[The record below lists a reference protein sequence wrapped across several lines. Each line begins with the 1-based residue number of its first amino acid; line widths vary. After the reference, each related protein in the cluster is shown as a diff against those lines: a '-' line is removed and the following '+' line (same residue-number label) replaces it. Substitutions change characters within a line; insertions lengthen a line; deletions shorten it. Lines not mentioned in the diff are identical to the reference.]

1 MKVIQKILLCFVAVI
16 SVSGVA
22 RAAEI
27 IVLEVD
33 ESQRAARAAQI
44 VVFEAPVDEFQTVN
58 AKFDVDSKLGR
69 AWVDVENVD
78 SEFQT
83 SRTVVNRKVDGLSY
97 DSEAKEVLYRLGDGA
112 IVCAEANSFLGMTTL
127 RPTGNCP
134 LTVSYEERTV
144 DDGFRPSTQNFAKV
158 TLNPKLA
165 PTQTSQR

>member
-1 MKVIQKILLCFVAVI
+1 MNVIKKILLCFVAVI

-27 IVLEVD
+27 
-33 ESQRAARAAQI
+33 
-44 VVFEAPVDEFQTVN
+44 VVFEAPVDESQAVN
-58 AKFDVDSKLGR
+58 AKFDVDSELGR

-97 DSEAKEVLYRLGDGA
+97 DSEAKEVLYNVGDGA
-112 IVCAEANSFLGMTTL
+112 VVCAEARNFLGMTTL
-127 RPTGNCP
+127 RSTGNCP
-134 LTVSYEERTV
+134 LKVSYEKRTV
-144 DDGFRPSTQNFAKV
+144 DDGFRPSTETFAKV

-165 PTQTSQR
+165 AIQTSQR